1 MLDAI
6 RSRAQGWIAW
16 VIVILITIPFALWG
30 VQEYTGGGGPPSV
43 AEVDGQSIARQEFQR
58 AFYQRR
64 QQLQEVLGEDMAAA
78 GFDEATIR
86 EQVLQG
92 MVEERVLLGA
102 LRDAGYTIGDREL
115 ASRIRA
121 VRAFQEGG
129 DFSRERYEQA
139 LSSQGMLPGQFED
152 RVRQDLLV
160 QQLRAGVEETALAT
174 PRQVDDYIALWRQRR
189 EVGWLRVP
197 LSEFADP
204 GAVAQE
210 DIRAHYESHAER
222 YRTPEQVRIAYVE
235 LTMDDVAEDIEID
248 EEALREEYEARQ
260 DEFGEPER
268 RRARHILFTAQGS
281 GDQGWEEARAEA
293 EAVLE
298 ELDEG
303 KEFAD
308 LAREHSEDRATAS
321 EGGDLG
327 WFTRDDLD
335 PAVTDAAFGLERGEV
350 AGPVRSEFGYHL
362 IRLEEV
368 DEAEVPPFAEVRDEL
383 ARSLRQGRAERR
395 FVEATEELANLAY
408 EHADTLQPAADS
420 LGLEIRETGPFG
432 RESAD
437 EGLASKEPV
446 VQAAFGG
453 EVLEERYN
461 SQLLELSDD
470 RVAVL
475 RVREHQPAQRRPL
488 EEVSDRIRETLAR
501 DRAAEAAEERAT
513 ELREEL
519 ASGAE
524 PEALPAWQGP
534 RRIGRRGDGEIP
546 EAVTRSAFRIARPGE
561 GASFETTTLGDGDR
575 AVIGVFRVI
584 PGDPEGLEEGERQ
597 RIQRQLVET
606 NARTEFAGVVGSLRE
621 QADISINLERE

>member
-30 VQEYTGGGGPPSV
+30 VQEYTGGGGPPAV

-86 EQVLQG
+86 QQVLQG
-92 MVEERVLLGA
+92 MVEERLLLGA
-102 LRDAGYTIGDREL
+102 LKEAGYAIGDREL

-139 LSSQGMLPGQFED
+139 LTSQGMLPGQFED
-152 RVRQDLLV
+152 RIRQDLLV
-160 QQLRAGVEETALAT
+160 QQLRAGVQETALAT
-174 PRQVDDYIALWRQRR
+174 PRQVDDYIALWRQQR

-197 LSEFADP
+197 LSDFADP
-204 GAVAQE
+204 QAVAE
-210 DIRAHYESHAER
+210 ADIRSYYESHPER
-222 YRTPEQVRIAYVE
+222 YRTPERVRVAYVE
-235 LTMDDVAEDIEID
+235 LAMDDVAASIEID
-248 EEALREEYEARQ
+248 EEALRQEYEARK

-281 GDQGWEEARAEA
+281 GDEGWSAARAEA
-293 EAVLE
+293 EEVLE
-298 ELDEG
+298 RLDGGAAFAEL
-303 KEFAD
+303 AQ
-308 LAREHSEDRATAS
+308 EHSDDRASAE

-327 WFTRDDLD
+327 WFTRDDLA
-335 PAVTDAAFGLERGEV
+335 PAVTDAAFGMESGEV

-362 IRLEEV
+362 VRLEAV
-368 DEAEVPPFAEVRDEL
+368 DAAEVPPFEEVRDEL

-408 EHADTLQPAADS
+408 EHADTLQPASDA
-420 LGLEIRETGPFG
+420 LGLPIRETGPFG
-432 RESAD
+432 RQGTQ
-437 EGLASKEPV
+437 EGIASHEAV
-446 VQAAFGG
+446 TRAAFEG

-461 SQLLELSDD
+461 SRLLELGDD

-488 EEVSDRIRETLAR
+488 EAVSDDIRRTLAR
-501 DRAAEAAEERAT
+501 DRAAEAADQRAA

-519 ASGAE
+519 AAGAE
-524 PEALPAWQGP
+524 PSAQPGWQGP
-534 RRIGRRGDGEIP
+534 RSVGRRAGDLP
-546 EAVTRSAFRIARPGE
+546 DAVTRTAFRMARPGQ

-575 AVIGVFRVI
+575 AVIGVFGVT
-584 PGDPEGLEEGERQ
+584 PGDPEALEDRERR
-597 RIQRQLVET
+597 RIQRQLVDA
-606 NARTEFAGVVGSLRE
+606 NARAEFAGVVGALRE
-621 QADISINLERE
+621 EAEITINLDRE